1 MSLSFSVLR
10 YLRQLG
16 QKLRIGVTYLI
27 AWNEGCHGNPKQYDI
42 HSTQADKV
50 EKSTRM
56 EEAFFTK
63 RLPSNFHYS
72 TALTLK
78 KFSLGSS
85 S

>member
-10 YLRQLG
+10 DLRQLG

-27 AWNEGCHGNPKQYDI
+27 AWNEGCHGNPKQYDLR
-42 HSTQADKV
+42 STHADKV
-50 EKSTRM
+50 EKRTRK

-63 RLPSNFHYS
+63 RLPSNLYYS

-78 KFSLGSS
+78 KGSLGST
-85 S
+85 